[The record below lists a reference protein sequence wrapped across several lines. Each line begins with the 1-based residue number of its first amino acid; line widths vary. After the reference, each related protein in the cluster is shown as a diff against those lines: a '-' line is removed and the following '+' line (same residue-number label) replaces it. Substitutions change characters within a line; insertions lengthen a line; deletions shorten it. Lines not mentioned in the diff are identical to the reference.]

1 MTVFR
6 SVAIKFSSSPS
17 QPHHLYTMH
26 DLLHVYEGLLLLSPD
41 AKAQTQPQFNLLH
54 RRGFFSSTQSG
65 KTARKKSS
73 SKHKAT
79 SKSIGILP
87 SLKEAERASMKSR
100 RRPLPDIS
108 ADEAEVV
115 STLRM
120 LIRLWCHES
129 TRVFLDRIV
138 DSKERIWFL
147 KLLET
152 CIKYCFCGVS
162 FQGSSDKP
170 SFGSHTASYG

>member
-1 MTVFR
+1 M
-6 SVAIKFSSSPS
+6 SSKYDPSPS

-41 AKAQTQPQFNLLH
+41 AKAQTQPQFSLLH

-65 KTARKKSS
+65 KAARRKSS
-73 SKHKAT
+73 SKIKGT
-79 SKSIGILP
+79 KKNISTLP
-87 SLKEAERASMKSR
+87 SLKETERASMKTR
-100 RRPLPDIS
+100 RRPLPEIS
-108 ADEAEVV
+108 GDEGEMV

-138 DSKERIWFL
+138 DSKERMWFL

-152 CIKYCFCGVS
+152 CVKYCFCGVT
-162 FQGSSDKP
+162 FQGSKVDSQP
-170 SFGSHTASYG
+170 FGSHTASYGQYVVR